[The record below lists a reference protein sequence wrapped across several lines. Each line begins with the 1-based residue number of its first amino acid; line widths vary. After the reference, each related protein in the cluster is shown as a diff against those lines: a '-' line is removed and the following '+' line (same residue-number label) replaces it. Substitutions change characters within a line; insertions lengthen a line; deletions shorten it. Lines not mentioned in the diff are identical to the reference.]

1 MNATKPK
8 HEPLEKQRQR
18 ILDAFVVMVKVEG
31 LRAVS
36 MLGLARKLGISTKTL
51 YKHFPSKAEMI
62 QAVVE
67 QNDLRFNE
75 TRVRRILAGE
85 NAHQRILLASLEWL
99 EVRSGF
105 GDAFWHELQRDYS
118 DVYTLF
124 QQRLESF
131 LERSAALLKPEIR
144 PELNADHALLLLWK
158 SINDVPSYE
167 ECEKLGLTRRDAL
180 TQSITIWARG
190 SLKTHL

>member
-1 MNATKPK
+1 MSAADPK
-8 HEPLEKQRQR
+8 QEQFEQQRQR
-18 ILDAFVVMVKVEG
+18 ILDTFIMLVKVEG

-36 MLGLARKLGISTKTL
+36 MLGLAKKLGISTKTL
-51 YKHFPSKAEMI
+51 YRHFSSKAELI

-67 QNDLRFNE
+67 LNDLRFNE

-85 NAHQRILLASLEWL
+85 NAHQRILLASLEWFEL
-99 EVRSGF
+99 RSEL
-105 GDAFWHELQRDYS
+105 GDSFWHELERDYF

-124 QQRLESF
+124 EQRLESF

-158 SINDVPSYE
+158 SINEVPSYE
-167 ECEKLGLTRRDAL
+167 ECEKFGLTRKDAL
-180 TQSITIWARG
+180 TQSINIWARG
-190 SLKTHL
+190 SLKTH